1 LGRIRLLIQFY
12 TSILICMERKF
23 AEALD
28 AQDPL
33 KNFKNLFYVDDDS
46 VCYLDGNSL
55 GRLPNKTIDEL
66 NGLLIDEWGKKVVNG
81 WSEWIDEAERI
92 GDLIGRAALGA
103 RAGQTLAID
112 TNTINLYQLAWAAVK
127 SNPKRKKILIDRANF
142 PSDRYAIEGLANELN
157 MELVYIEN
165 EDPNVSENEIIS
177 KELLSKYLDE
187 NVALVTLQIIQ
198 YRSGG
203 LNDYA
208 EIERIVRENGS
219 LMLWD
224 CSHALGSVNLQFDK
238 NNIGLAVGCT
248 YKYGN
253 SGPGAPGWLFVST
266 ELQKKLHVPIRGWFG
281 VKNQFAMSQVFEKSE
296 NIRGF
301 QISTPPIIGLRA
313 VKIGFEMIE
322 EANMEAIQEKCL
334 KGTDFMISL
343 YDQWLSPLG
352 FKLATPRERNKRCGH
367 VIITHPDG
375 AQIAVALRQFKK
387 VFPDY
392 REPNGIRFSFSALPT
407 SFTEIYDGF
416 QRLKELVESEQYKT
430 LTLSNRKVT

>member
-1 LGRIRLLIQFY
+1 
-12 TSILICMERKF
+12 MERIF
-23 AEALD
+23 AENLD
-28 AQDPL
+28 SKDPL
-33 KNFKNLFYVDDDS
+33 KSFKSLFYIDDES

-55 GRLPNKTIDEL
+55 GRLPKKTVQNLNEL
-66 NGLLIDEWGKKVVNG
+66 LVEEWGKKVVNG
-81 WSEWIDEAERI
+81 WSDWIDEAERI

-103 RAGQTLAID
+103 AAGQTLAID

-127 SNPKRKKILIDRANF
+127 SNPKRQKILIDRANF
-142 PSDRYAIEGLANELN
+142 PSDRYAIEGIAKELD

-165 EDPNVSENEIIS
+165 EDPKVSENEIIS
-177 KELLSKYLDE
+177 KELLSKYLDK
-187 NVALVTLQIIQ
+187 NVAMVTLQILQ

-208 EIERIVRENGS
+208 EIEKMVRDNGS
-219 LMLWD
+219 FMLWD

-238 NNIGLAVGCT
+238 NKIGLAVGCT

-253 SGPGAPGWLFVST
+253 SGPGAPGWLYVSS
-266 ELQKKLHVPIRGWFG
+266 EIQKKLDVPIRGWFG
-281 VKNQFAMSQVFEKSE
+281 VRDQFAMGQIFEKSE
-296 NIRGF
+296 SIRGF

-313 VKIGFEMIE
+313 VKVAFEMIE
-322 EANMEAIQEKCL
+322 EAKMELIQEKCL
-334 KGTDFMISL
+334 KGTDFMIAL
-343 YDQWLSPLG
+343 YDQWLSQLG

-367 VIITHPDG
+367 IIITHPDG
-375 AQIAVALRQFKK
+375 AQIAVALRQLKK

-416 QRLKELVESEQYKT
+416 RRLKELVESVEYKT
-430 LTLSNRKVT
+430 VRIKSRKVT